1 MLPVWILHSL
11 LARGSAIIPR
21 HGNNT
26 AISFCYTLRS
36 ESNRE
41 RVRDKQQG
49 RDKSRQSIEGKD
61 EDRTGGKRERQ
72 RESTKGIQDVFTGVV
87 TSYLG
92 KEFGRQCRGRHTNH
106 FYLAHSMSAWGTV
119 ID

>member
-1 MLPVWILHSL
+1 MLPVWILHGL

-61 EDRTGGKRERQ
+61 EDRRGGKGERQ
-72 RESTKGIQDVFTGVV
+72 RESTKGIQDVSTVELLRKRIWPAVQGQTHKPLLF
-87 TSYLG
+87 SPL
-92 KEFGRQCRGRHTNH
+92 
-106 FYLAHSMSAWGTV
+106 MSAWGTV